1 MATNKSGRIALIFTA
16 FFLFAAMTALSILN
30 KYFGK
35 ELGIFNRSTG
45 DVSRMFPL
53 MINPPWPIF
62 FIWYIVFALELV
74 LILYGITTICRKTK
88 GGRSIYLLSLTPPR
102 VYGLLV
108 ANNLAVVLW
117 LYLWNWGYTVASFII
132 VFSLPVTMYISFY
145 TSLKQLFNNFAVLI
159 QEETQSEIWVVRF
172 LVQNG
177 LGFISA
183 WQTIVMFLNLGVVLR
198 YEVGVPDEI
207 LFLALLGAMALLELA
222 WFWLDVFVF
231 DRYTRYILLPYIPW
245 LATCCGL
252 IWKWQTLFYDW
263 GRDTITLFC
272 CSVLALLCL
281 TVKIIFLVYRHNK
294 TNMQKNV
301 DKGIEDKSEKPK
313 EEQKAD
319 SKNKTCVTFA
329 VENEQVNT
337 AAENQKEAP
346 KEDKTIAVC
355 PVVPA
360 SEVQYN
366 RIEMETNET
375 TNCNTVIVHSD
386 AIESNAMESIQRDSA
401 TAKHEMVNEEKVTED
416 IDVKTD
422 KEDGDNVILTETAH
436 EKSESKTGKDGE
448 EIPPPPVE
456 AEEVNAEPKQESE
469 QLDKEEEVPPP
480 AYDEPVQDTI
490 PEQEVPELEEPE
502 QASSSPTEEAVE
514 ETNNVCQNDNLIDFD
529 DQENSVPDQ
538 TENVTEQLSTDAT
551 VTEQISTE
559 NEDDCRPPD
568 NDSVNSTTVQIDDPM
583 EDFEVENERNENEE
597 PELVQTPPPLLE
609 DDDYEGTY
617 IVREPGL
624 DDGYR
629 YDPSEPEDFPQVP
642 DTDDPLPSP
651 PTSPASDPLPSP
663 PTVPVSDGEEYDDS
677 DEDEA
682 PPVPPQD
689 YNMPGKPY
697 QIPAESIESQPITSN
712 GYSEQRRPE
721 SFGTVDTAV

>member
-1 MATNKSGRIALIFTA
+1 
-16 FFLFAAMTALSILN
+16 
-30 KYFGK
+30 
-35 ELGIFNRSTG
+35 
-45 DVSRMFPL
+45 
-53 MINPPWPIF
+53 
-62 FIWYIVFALELV
+62 
-74 LILYGITTICRKTK
+74 
-88 GGRSIYLLSLTPPR
+88 
-102 VYGLLV
+102 
-108 ANNLAVVLW
+108 
-117 LYLWNWGYTVASFII
+117 
-132 VFSLPVTMYISFY
+132 
-145 TSLKQLFNNFAVLI
+145 
-159 QEETQSEIWVVRF
+159 
-172 LVQNG
+172 
-177 LGFISA
+177 
-183 WQTIVMFLNLGVVLR
+183 
-198 YEVGVPDEI
+198 
-207 LFLALLGAMALLELA
+207 
-222 WFWLDVFVF
+222 
-231 DRYTRYILLPYIPW
+231 
-245 LATCCGL
+245 
-252 IWKWQTLFYDW
+252 
-263 GRDTITLFC
+263 
-272 CSVLALLCL
+272 
-281 TVKIIFLVYRHNK
+281 
-294 TNMQKNV
+294 MQKNV

-401 TAKHEMVNEEKVTED
+401 TAQHEMVTEEKVTED

-490 PEQEVPELEEPE
+490 PEQEAPELEEPE

-538 TENVTEQLSTDAT
+538 TENMTEQLSTDAT

-677 DEDEA
+677 DKDEA
-682 PPVPPQD
+682 PPVPPED